1 MTAGPTPAAAQ
12 AGAGLGLP
20 SGPRRTIIGA
30 QTRFQGTIKGQGAV
44 IVCGAVRGAVEIEGA
59 LAVTAGGTVEADV
72 TVESAQIAGSTRGT
86 LRAAQRVRIEAAG
99 QHEGRIETPVIDL
112 RPGSVLRGQVSIL
125 GLPGASH
132 RRSTH

>member
-1 MTAGPTPAAAQ
+1 MTAGQTRAAAQ
-12 AGAGLGLP
+12 AGTAPGLP
-20 SGPRRTIIGA
+20 AGPRRTIIGA
-30 QTRFQGTIKGQGAV
+30 QTRFQGAIKGQGAV
-44 IVCGAVRGAVEIEGA
+44 IVCGAIRGTVDIEGA
-59 LAVTAGGTVEADV
+59 LAITASGTVDAEA

-86 LRAAQRVRIEAAG
+86 LRAAQRVRVEATG
-99 QHEGRIETPVIDL
+99 QHEGRIETPIIDL

>member
-1 MTAGPTPAAAQ
+1 MPAGQPPATAQGGAAI
-12 AGAGLGLP
+12 GLP
-20 SGPRRTIIGA
+20 VGPRRTIIGA
-30 QTRFQGTIKGQGAV
+30 QTRFKGFIKGQGAL
-44 IVCGAVRGAVEIEGA
+44 IVCGAVRGTIDIEGA
-59 LAVTAGGTVEADV
+59 LAITAGGTVDAEA

-86 LRAAQRVRIEAAG
+86 LRAAQRVRVEATG
-99 QHEGRIETPVIDL
+99 QHEGKIETPIIDL